1 MRWTNEPKKWKQ
13 NGDQIKITCP
23 GEVDYWRHTMH
34 GFVKDDAPFYWM
46 YVDYDFEARLSFN
59 CKLRTLYDQAG
70 MMVRLDEENWVKAGV
85 VMYRDTLHVSVVFTR
100 GCSDWSTH
108 RLPIK
113 KLGNDG
119 FHIWVKRIGEVIEVL
134 YSLDNENWIRVRQGH
149 FVDAPRL
156 RVGMMCAAPE
166 SDGFKVT
173 FDDFMIK
180 GVETND
186 EEESYASESDEES
199 CVAIDNSRPSNPAL
213 ENGDS
218 SVDGG
223 RDLVTV
229 EDVSDSE

>member
-1 MRWTNEPKKWKQ
+1 
-13 NGDQIKITCP
+13 
-23 GEVDYWRHTMH
+23 MH

-70 MMVRLDEENWVKAGV
+70 MMIRLDEENWVKAGV
-85 VMYRDTLHVSVVFTR
+85 MMYRDMLHVSVVFTR

-113 KLGNDG
+113 KLGDDG
-119 FHIWVKRIGEVIEVL
+119 FHVWVKRIGEVIEVL

-156 RVGMMCAAPE
+156 RVGMMCAAPD

-180 GVETND
+180 GADADD
-186 EEESYASESDEES
+186 EEESYCSGSEEENYD
-199 CVAIDNSRPSNPAL
+199 AIEDGRSKCKAIEAGRSKNPAI

-218 SVDGG
+218 SDDDGE
-223 RDLVTV
+223 RALVCV
-229 EDVSDSE
+229 EDASDSE